1 MATWFE
7 RQAVLG
13 FERSGVGYVQRC
25 ELAFSACGCP
35 AKAGSYPASSAEPG
49 HVVEG
54 VELECDLTAGLGLF
68 SQFHG

>member
-1 MATWFE
+1 
-7 RQAVLG
+7 LG

-25 ELAFSACGCP
+25 ELAFSAGGCP
-35 AKAGSYPASSAEPG
+35 AKAGSYPAGSAEPG

-54 VELECDLTAGLGLF
+54 VELEGDLTAGLGLF